1 MGFRNL
7 TEFQH
12 PPPQKKNH
20 AFLET
25 SADTVSTKD
34 IKLH

>member
-12 PPPQKKNH
+12 PPPKKNH

-25 SADTVSTKD
+25 SPDTVSTKD